1 MFKPQHGLALGCVR
15 QMALC
20 AVAAFVLLPIVTLG
34 VIAFDGTLNSARIL
48 EFRWL
53 PRRFSLEPLRIAWTS
68 PAQNQP
74 FTQFL
79 VNSLL
84 LSGGSAAL
92 VLVGGASMAYAFARM
107 RFVGRKLGLF
117 ALLVGAFLPPVAL
130 MVPLYLLLTSLGIRT
145 TLWGLLATYTA
156 FALPLAIWN
165 MRAAFQAVPRE
176 LEEAAFLDG
185 AGPFTT
191 FMQVALPMALP
202 PILVAGLIA
211 FLGAYT
217 EFAMGWLLL
226 NDPERMTLAM
236 ALRNMSGYFA
246 SAWNMLAAF
255 TLLMCAPVILVF
267 LALQNYLLNGLVVD
281 IASDL

>member
-1 MFKPQHGLALGCVR
+1 MFKPQPGLALGCVR

-53 PRRFSLEPLRIAWTS
+53 PRRFSLEPFRIAWTS

-156 FALPLAIWN
+156 F
-165 MRAAFQAVPRE
+165 QAVPRE

-191 FMQVALPMALP
+191 FMRVALPMALP

-246 SAWNMLAAF
+246 SAWNVLAAF
-255 TLLMCAPVILVF
+255 TLLMCAPVIVVF